1 VKYGA
6 MWFVF
11 GFRRRPRN
19 GAAAPTARPKSF
31 HAPFS
36 LLSLFSALCCKMF
49 DWLWTNV
56 DPVVLTGM
64 DSNEVLN
71 LLMCTLAGTVMG
83 RFIERYSVP
92 PEEPPPPT
100 MAERLEK
107 AEAALLAAAPEPRE
121 MPDGTKLQ
129 MPNPEQVMAVCKHRR
144 SIFPKDCD
152 AGRKDLVRLLG
163 RPDPAHSLPVALWP
177 AALLLH
183 AAARVPPSH
192 CRYVRPQC
200 PRSVLEQMCEAANWA
215 PTHGITEPWRFVILQ
230 GEAIE
235 RLNQLK
241 VDHAKS
247 TMEAGAQH

>member
-1 VKYGA
+1 
-6 MWFVF
+6 
-11 GFRRRPRN
+11 
-19 GAAAPTARPKSF
+19 
-31 HAPFS
+31 
-36 LLSLFSALCCKMF
+36 MF

-177 AALLLH
+177 CCS
-183 AAARVPPSH
+183 AAARSSSGAPLTLPICPPAVPTQ
-192 CRYVRPQC
+192 RV
-200 PRSVLEQMCEAANWA
+200 
-215 PTHGITEPWRFVILQ
+215 
-230 GEAIE
+230 
-235 RLNQLK
+235 
-241 VDHAKS
+241 
-247 TMEAGAQH
+247 GADV